1 MNLGRRAYPRKENI
15 SMELIT
21 SHVNADFDALASMV
35 AAKKLYP
42 QAVLALPGGA
52 ETNVREF
59 LKLHQNIFPVKT
71 PRDISGQPIKKIII
85 VDASIPSR
93 LGDFRSLVYTPQ
105 VEVHVYDHH
114 IKTPES
120 MVGDVEVLKPYG
132 ATVTILLEAIKAR
145 GFNLTPTE
153 ATLLDLGLY
162 EETGSLTFST
172 TTPLDIEM
180 AAYLLRQNANLK
192 VVASFIQIALRDKG
206 RELLNQLVLSA
217 RHYHFHG
224 YQVTICTGETAEYVD
239 DLALITHRL
248 KDLEQSEAIFSIVK
262 MKDRVYVVG
271 RSSGE
276 DINVGRVLESLG
288 GGGHSTAASGIL
300 KEDVRAI
307 EEKIVKMLTIEV
319 KPLLT
324 ARKIMSS
331 PVKSLELSAES
342 SVNDA
347 SMLMKRSGVTSLV
360 LTQQGKP
367 VGLVTSKDTDKA
379 LSHQLENAP
388 VQAFASRELITIPP
402 DLSFRE
408 ITQKMIENNIG
419 RLPVVEDGKVIGIVT
434 RSNILRF
441 LHRDD
446 FPTPRMEKRCID
458 LIKKLP
464 EKIQKILLVC
474 GEIGEEMDSATY
486 VVGGFVRD
494 LLLTVPN
501 FDLDIVVEGNG
512 MAFGEKLAKR
522 LSAKVRLHDKFQT
535 ALVILPDGLKIDIAS
550 CRTEFYSR
558 PAALPEVTGS
568 SIKQDLY
575 RRDFTINT
583 LAVKLNTRDF
593 GHLIDFFS
601 ARRDLQ
607 SGIIRIL
614 HNLSFVDD
622 PTRIF
627 RAIRFEQRYQFK
639 MDQNTENLLKSALA
653 INIFRQL
660 SAERIRDE
668 LIIILSE
675 PRPLPALL
683 RMQQLKI
690 LKLINPKVAI
700 NQKIQENLED
710 ITSTLVEF
718 AALVKKEKV
727 ESWMIY
733 FAALVSPLTPDEIRE
748 IGKRFKITQNQEKK
762 LVMEREKV
770 KEAMRRLSDY
780 EVRDSEI
787 FFFLCDLSLEMLI
800 YLLSRCKNRLSR
812 RRLINYLNNLRK
824 SKPLVEG
831 RHLKEWGYQPGHPYG
846 KWLKVL
852 FTAQLDGEFK
862 TLEEA
867 RAYLK
872 KIYPKELL

>member
-1 MNLGRRAYPRKENI
+1 
-15 SMELIT
+15 MELIT

-42 QAVLALPGGA
+42 QAILALPGGS

-59 LKLHQNIFPVKT
+59 LKLHQSVFPVKT
-71 PRDISGQPIKKIII
+71 PRDISGHPVKKIII

-105 VEVHVYDHH
+105 VEVHIYDHH
-114 IKTPES
+114 MKTPEAI
-120 MVGDVEVLKPYG
+120 VGDVEVLKPYG
-132 ATVTILLEAIKAR
+132 ATTTILLEELKAR
-145 GFNLTPTE
+145 NVSLTPTE
-153 ATLLDLGLY
+153 ATLLALGLY

-180 AAYLLRQNANLK
+180 AAYLLRHNANLR
-192 VVASFIQIALRDKG
+192 VVASFIQVALRDKG
-206 RELLNQLVLSA
+206 RELLNQLVLSSH
-217 RHYHFHG
+217 HYHFQG
-224 YQVTICTGETAEYVD
+224 YQITVCRGETPEYVD

-248 KDLEQSEAIFSIVK
+248 KDLEQSEGIFSIVK

-276 DINVGRVLESLG
+276 DINVGQVLESLG
-288 GGGHSTAASGIL
+288 GGGHSTAASAIL
-300 KEDVRAI
+300 KGELGEI
-307 EEKIVKMLTIEV
+307 EEKIVKLLEKAV

-324 ARKIMSS
+324 ARKIMTS
-331 PVKSLELSAES
+331 PVKSLELTENS
-342 SVNDA
+342 SVKEAA
-347 SMLMKRSGVTSLV
+347 SAMNRSGVTSLL
-360 LTQQGKP
+360 LTEAGKP
-367 VGLVTSKDTDKA
+367 VGLVTRKDMDKA

-388 VQAFASRELITIPP
+388 VQAFASKDLITISPE
-402 DLSFRE
+402 LSFRE

-419 RLPVVEDGKVIGIVT
+419 RLPVMEDGKVIGIVT

-441 LHRDD
+441 LHRED
-446 FPTPRMEKRCID
+446 FPSPRMEKRCID

-474 GEIGEEMDSATY
+474 GEIGEDMGFPTY

-494 LLLTVPN
+494 LLLSVTN
-501 FDLDIVVEGNG
+501 FDLDIVIEGSG

-522 LSAKVRLHDKFQT
+522 LGGKVKLHDKFQT
-535 ALVILPDGLKIDIAS
+535 ALVILPDGSKIDIAT
-550 CRTEFYSR
+550 CRTEFYAR

-593 GHLIDFFS
+593 GQLIDFFS

-607 SGIIRIL
+607 SGVIRIL

-653 INIFRQL
+653 INIFRQV

-668 LIIILSE
+668 LILILSE

-690 LKLINPKVAI
+690 LKLIHPKIAI
-700 NQKIQENLED
+700 AQKIQENLED

-718 AALVKKEKV
+718 AALVKREKV

-733 FAALVSPLTPDEIRE
+733 FAALVSPLTPEEIRE
-748 IGKRFKITQNQEKK
+748 IGKRFKITQTQEKK
-762 LVMEREKV
+762 LVMEREKI
-770 KEAMRRLSDY
+770 KAAIRRLS
-780 EVRDSEI
+780 EAQVSNSEI
-787 FFFLCDLSLEMLI
+787 YDFLCDLSLEMLI
-800 YLLSRCKNRLSR
+800 YLLSRCNNRLAR
-812 RRLINYLNNLRK
+812 RRLINYLNHLRG
-824 SKPLVEG
+824 SKPIVEG
-831 RHLKEWGYQPGHPYG
+831 RHLREWGYHPGHYFG
-846 KWLKVL
+846 TILKEL
-852 FTAQLDGEFK
+852 FTAQLDGVFAN
-862 TLEEA
+862 LEEA
-867 RAYLK
+867 RHYVK
-872 KIYPKELL
+872 KIYPKECA